1 MCRFSAEGFSLKYS
15 DGRRRHGYDGKL
27 GMRWN
32 W

>member
-15 DGRRRHGYDGKL
+15 DGRRHGYDGKL